1 MWKLIALAFVQ
12 SALMVACQLLQ
23 KIALTR
29 AGDFSWS
36 WGWFY
41 RFFANFYM
49 IGSGVCFAATA
60 FCWLYM
66 LKRYPFSILS
76 NAKPGLRDGNARSH
90 ALFPRTDSFDPL
102 DRHCADYGGMCL
114 DSPIR

>member
-49 IGSGVCFAATA
+49 INSSLNFG
-60 FCWLYM
+60 
-66 LKRYPFSILS
+66 
-76 NAKPGLRDGNARSH
+76 
-90 ALFPRTDSFDPL
+90 
-102 DRHCADYGGMCL
+102 
-114 DSPIR
+114 

>member
-12 SALMVACQLLQ
+12 SALMAACQLLQ

-29 AGDFSWS
+29 AGAFSWS

-49 IGSGVCFAATA
+49 IGSGLCFATTA

-66 LKRYPFSILS
+66 LKRYPFSMVYPMQSLAYVMGMLAAMFFFHEQIPLTRWIGI
-76 NAKPGLRDGNARSH
+76 ALIMAGCVLIAR
-90 ALFPRTDSFDPL
+90 
-102 DRHCADYGGMCL
+102 
-114 DSPIR
+114 